1 MSLNLSFG
9 GKLNK
14 DKVLQQLE
22 KDIKSLSKNLG
33 VELEKVSLKD
43 VDKATSQIQKQ
54 INQLSKNIN
63 LNISKISLGNSGAL
77 QDIQKQI
84 NSALKG
90 EKINLEVKSDL
101 KSVSGDFEDIL
112 KKSKNLENEIQLLN
126 GKMAKLSTVM
136 DKKGNVKN
144 TTLTYQ
150 YDEGRQ
156 AVEKYGWTVKEVEG
170 ELVRVFDLVD
180 KKIVNNKSKLES
192 ANLSQEQFLTQLENR
207 LNKIKTLSETQHLKN
222 SNYNNIEHL
231 ESIQNVQNKI
241 NEAKAKSNRLTQEE
255 KNLLSQELVKLDA
268 CIKKESSRSAEINRS
283 TRFLTSQLRSLE
295 SLKIRVD
302 NRGGGDKTKQS
313 QLSSELERQINSY
326 KKLIEENKILGSVE
340 RQRIQKTT
348 NDMKVQTNELVRY
361 QSQMSNILGRM
372 KDYFIGT
379 SIIGF
384 SVGAIKEG
392 FSTIQEVDTAL
403 TDFRKV
409 TDLTK
414 NEYSEFVDFANQKA
428 KELSGSTADFIQ
440 STANFIQMGYQNV
453 NEAKRLAE
461 DSQVYMNVG
470 ELTNEEA
477 TKSLITILKSFNL
490 EASKS
495 TEILDKTNQ
504 VANDFPITVK
514 GLAGGMSRAG
524 SVLKNASNDIDQSI
538 ALLTT
543 ANTSIQDPIR
553 VSNGLKSIALNLEK
567 VKMKAGKAT
576 PKLQDMMMTLTHG
589 RVSLVQANG
598 EFKSTYQI
606 IKDLGAVWNDGTL
619 KANEKALILQEVAGK
634 HQANVL
640 ASLLSNAKDLDK
652 IYEDSKNSAG
662 SAEAE
667 NQRFM
672 DSINGR
678 LNALKE
684 NTKGI
689 FLDLS
694 NTDFLKNIISGA
706 NAGVSAL
713 RSLIEKIGAVNSMV
727 GTLTFTLM
735 SFNTNFRKKAIDK
748 NLFGVGKIEELFID
762 KEYKM
767 NDKIAAQR
775 DFIKELKNTKTVQLG
790 LNKATLSYTAELG
803 KAKGSIIATKIELAS
818 LRVMATLTEA
828 ALTAGLSIAIS
839 AVVEGIVKLID
850 KLHMSKSELR
860 EFNQDIVNSFNS
872 NIEDIKKSEG
882 LVDKINN
889 TKIQINNTSDT
900 QKQNELKKQ
909 LLDYEKQLADVLPNA
924 ATEFDNEGNAIA
936 TNTKLIEENIR
947 QKKQAAKDEVGDFIE
962 KNKKFKE
969 HVDEYIK
976 DQKTLAENQ
985 LKLRQ
990 IQDSNKGKKWYERT
1004 ENTTVLERDIKKAKE
1019 DIKDYSAEI
1028 NNLIKMKKG
1037 LESAG
1042 VSRSD
1047 IGNIIGE
1054 DNLSALDQY
1063 NKYLQETQTSADGAK
1078 PSLEGLTN
1086 PLDAIKEGA
1095 IETADALDK
1104 LGSKFN
1110 KLTGNIG
1117 LVQKAME
1124 EFKKTGTLSAN
1135 TVGSIL
1141 SSGDTR
1147 LISLLADKNNFMKNS
1162 IALEKTLRNESNLT
1176 YKQAIEN
1183 SQNLLQQG
1191 IHDLSSKEAIE
1202 AAAANNSV
1210 GISNQETQA
1219 KANNYANDVNN
1230 HANSEEVKSTNTQNG
1245 SNARTGATAD
1255 ETNQKSGMYA
1265 KDSQNHGES
1274 EGTKVKNSANSAN
1287 SMLDVNSQMVNG
1299 LADGY
1304 AKDATNFEKLTNDK
1318 IEMIDVFASKFDWV
1332 SAQVYKQTNSITTAV
1347 RTANFGVENSKAL
1360 GLLPEDFSIPKQPSI
1375 LEVGKTFG
1383 KANSHF
1389 DPIKVSTDPIRVD
1402 YSPEA
1407 NGHSG
1412 GKGSGKKGKGSKGEK
1427 VDIKDIEDKID
1438 KYKAL
1443 QDAIDD
1449 VNNELEITKTLE
1461 ENANG
1466 SDKLYYMNQELILYK
1481 EKKKAVNDLCWA
1493 KKQEAKALEE
1503 ELIKNGFEAKNG
1515 DIANYTERL
1524 EAIKA
1529 NVNAMDNSNKAK
1541 EKAIENY
1548 KKLKETADNYFNL
1561 TSKEIPQLQ
1570 KEWYSLVK
1578 TIKEVSENQVKLMGD
1593 TEREMTNVIKDQVD
1607 KRRKEI
1613 EEATDKE
1620 KKAYEDKT
1628 KKLKE
1633 ELQKQKDL
1641 YNENNDNEDFEQSLK
1656 EKQDKVNEINQ
1667 KIDSVK
1673 RDTSGDGQSRLK
1685 ELLKQKEEAEKDLNK
1700 FIRDRQKDQAN
1711 KAFDKQMDELDKTS
1725 DKKNEELDKQKEDI
1739 LKAFDDKY
1747 TSEKIGELAKGMI
1760 EKGFIEIEGHVIKL
1774 RDALDDYYKSQ
1785 GEVFAD
1791 SSLKMQKYIDNLEL
1805 TKKLYLEL
1813 TSINNNLGISSNN
1826 IIRNDGN
1833 NIVPV
1838 TTPKPVSFIA
1848 KSNSSPQIILKSNL
1862 NIGTVNKATLS
1873 DVENILEANNKK
1885 ILEQLKDSLI
1895 IH

>member
-33 VELEKVSLKD
+33 VELENVSLKD

-77 QDIQKQI
+77 QDIQQQI

-222 SNYNNIEHL
+222 SNYDNSRDLNSVENIQ
-231 ESIQNVQNKI
+231 SRI
-241 NEAKAKSNRLTQEE
+241 NEIKAKNIRLSKEE
-255 KNLLSQELVKLDA
+255 KNIMTQQLVELDSY
-268 CIKKESSRSAEINRS
+268 IKKESSKSAEINRS
-283 TRFLTSQLRSLE
+283 ARFLTSQLRSLE

-302 NRGGGDKTKQS
+302 NRGGGDKIKQS

-340 RQRIQKTT
+340 RQRMQKTT

-372 KDYFIGT
+372 KDYFIGG
-379 SIIGF
+379 SVIAL
-384 SVGAIKEG
+384 SVGTLKEA
-392 FSTIQEVDTAL
+392 FSTIQDVDTAL

-414 NEYSEFVDFANQKA
+414 NEYSEFVDFANEKA
-428 KELSGSTADFIQ
+428 KELSGSTSDFIQ
-440 STANFIQMGYQNV
+440 STANFIQMGYRNV
-453 NEAKRLAE
+453 NEAKKLAE
-461 DSQVYMNVG
+461 DSQIYMNVG
-470 ELTNEEA
+470 ELTQEQS

-504 VANDFPITVK
+504 VANDFPITVA

-524 SVLKNASNDIDQSI
+524 SVLKNASCDIDESI

-860 EFNQDIVNSFNS
+860 EFNQDIANSFNS

-889 TKIQINNTSDT
+889 TKIQISNTSDT

-936 TNTKLIEENIR
+936 TNTKLIQENIL
-947 QKKQAAKDEVGDFIE
+947 QKRQAAKDEVGDFIE

-976 DQKTLAENQ
+976 DQKRLQENQ

-1004 ENTTVLERDIKKAKE
+1004 ENTTALEKDIKKAKE
-1019 DIKDYSAEI
+1019 EVKDYSAEI

-1042 VSRSD
+1042 VSKSD
-1047 IGNIIGE
+1047 IVNIIGQ
-1054 DNLSALDQY
+1054 DNLDALEKY
-1063 NKYLQETQTSADGAK
+1063 NQHLEQTQTNADNTK

-1086 PLDAIKEGA
+1086 PLDAIKESA
-1095 IETADALDK
+1095 TSAADELDK

-1117 LVQKAME
+1117 LVQSAMK
-1124 EFKKTGTLSAN
+1124 EFQKTGTLSAK
-1135 TVGSIL
+1135 TVGSML
-1141 SSGDTR
+1141 NSGDTR
-1147 LISLLADKNNFMKNS
+1147 VISLLADKNKFMENS
-1162 IALEKTLRNESNLT
+1162 IALEKTLRTESDAT
-1176 YKQAIEN
+1176 YRQAIQN

-1191 IHDLSSKEAIE
+1191 INDLSSKQAIE
-1202 AAAANNSV
+1202 TQAMNHSV
-1210 GISNQETQA
+1210 GLSNQETQA
-1219 KANNYANDVNN
+1219 KMNNYTNDTNAHADSESTKVANG
-1230 HANSEEVKSTNTQNG
+1230 QN
-1245 SNARTGATAD
+1245 GATARTEASSQ
-1255 ETNQKSGMYA
+1255 ETNNKAEHYKTDNTNHTNLVTSKSKAAVDG
-1265 KDSQNHGES
+1265 
-1274 EGTKVKNSANSAN
+1274 ANAIQGA
-1287 SMLDVNSQMVNG
+1287 NSQMVGNMAGAYKTDVKNFDNACKTKALSAYELAKKLQEVMASVGLGYDENG
-1299 LADGY
+1299 LP
-1304 AKDATNFEKLTNDK
+1304 
-1318 IEMIDVFASKFDWV
+1318 
-1332 SAQVYKQTNSITTAV
+1332 NSLKPQKPHVPLAPGAEWKWNGVQWTAWS
-1347 RTANFGVENSKAL
+1347 EH
-1360 GLLPEDFSIPKQPSI
+1360 SI
-1375 LEVGKTFG
+1375 
-1383 KANSHF
+1383 
-1389 DPIKVSTDPIRVD
+1389 DPILPSNNPVQID

-1407 NGHSG
+1407 NGHSDKKG
-1412 GKGSGKKGKGSKGEK
+1412 NKGSKGKGSKNGEH

-1438 KYKAL
+1438 AYKSL
-1443 QDAIDD
+1443 TDAIDD

-1461 ENANG
+1461 ENAQG
-1466 SDKLYYMNQELILYK
+1466 VSKLQYMNKEINLYK
-1481 EKKKAVNDLCWA
+1481 QKKDAINNLIAA
-1493 KKQEAKALEE
+1493 KQNEGRYLEGV
-1503 ELIKNGFEAKNG
+1503 LKNNGFNVSNG
-1515 DIANYTERL
+1515 NISNYYDRL
-1524 EAIKA
+1524 KQIEDE
-1529 NVNAMDNSNKAK
+1529 VNAMDNSNKAK
-1541 EKAIENY
+1541 EEAIKNF
-1548 KKLKETADNYFNL
+1548 KDLKEKADKYFEI
-1561 TSKEIPQLQ
+1561 TSKELPKLNN
-1570 KEWYSLVK
+1570 EWYALAK
-1578 TIKEVSENQVKLMGD
+1578 TIKEVSEKQVKLMGD
-1593 TEREMTNVIKDQVD
+1593 TEREMTNVVKNQV
-1607 KRRKEI
+1607 
-1613 EEATDKE
+1613 EER
-1620 KKAYEDKT
+1620 KKALEDETSKI
-1628 KKLKE
+1628 KE
-1633 ELQKQKDL
+1633 ELKKQRDE
-1641 YNENNDNEDFEQSLK
+1641 YNKKYDDENFEKNLK
-1656 EKQDKVNEINQ
+1656 EKQDKLNKLNAQ
-1667 KIDSVK
+1667 IDSVR
-1673 RDTSGDGQSRLK
+1673 RDISSEGQSKLK
-1685 ELLKQKEEAEKDLNK
+1685 DLLKQKDDLEKELNN
-1700 FIRDRQKDQAN
+1700 FIRDRQKDQGN
-1711 KAFDKQMDELDKTS
+1711 KAFDGQMDKIDKH
-1725 DKKNEELDKQKEDI
+1725 K
-1739 LKAFDDKY
+1739 DDKIKEMEKTY
-1747 TSEKIGELAKGMI
+1747 TDEKIAELAKGMI
-1760 EKGFIEIEGHVIKL
+1760 QKGFIEIEGQMIKL
-1774 RDALDDYYKSQ
+1774 TDAINDYYKKN
-1785 GEVFAD
+1785 GEIFAD
-1791 SSLKMQKYIDNLEL
+1791 SSLKAQQFADDI
-1805 TKKLYLEL
+1805 KLVNSLYKDFM
-1813 TSINNNLGISSNN
+1813 SINNNLGVSSSNIRYN
-1826 IIRNDGN
+1826 SGNNVVQAIPKVASFMAIPQGSKKANININTHLNVGSVNNGTTEDIKSMLNESEKRIIRE
-1833 NIVPV
+1833 I
-1838 TTPKPVSFIA
+1838 
-1848 KSNSSPQIILKSNL
+1848 
-1862 NIGTVNKATLS
+1862 
-1873 DVENILEANNKK
+1873 VENM
-1885 ILEQLKDSLI
+1885 D

>member
-63 LNISKISLGNSGAL
+63 LNISKINLGNNGAL
-77 QDIQKQI
+77 QDIQQQI

-90 EKINLEVKSDL
+90 EKINLEIKNNI
-101 KSVSGDFEDIL
+101 KEVSSEFDIL
-112 KKSKNLENEIQLLN
+112 DNKLKNSFL
-126 GKMAKLSTVM
+126 K
-136 DKKGNVKN
+136 
-144 TTLTYQ
+144 
-150 YDEGRQ
+150 
-156 AVEKYGWTVKEVEG
+156 
-170 ELVRVFDLVD
+170 
-180 KKIVNNKSKLES
+180 
-192 ANLSQEQFLTQLENR
+192 QEQYLSQLENR
-207 LNKIKTLSETQHLKN
+207 LNKIKERSITQHTKN
-222 SNYNNIEHL
+222 ENYDNSRDLN
-231 ESIQNVQNKI
+231 SIQNIQNRI
-241 NEAKAKSNRLTQEE
+241 NEIKAKGNRLSQEE
-255 KNLLSQELVKLDA
+255 KNIMTQQLVELDA
-268 CIKKESSRSAEINRS
+268 YIKKESSKSAEINRS
-283 TRFLTSQLRSLE
+283 ARFLTSQLRSLE

-706 NAGVSAL
+706 NASVSAL
-713 RSLIEKIGAVNSMV
+713 RSLIKTFGALPSIVGLASASMV
-727 GTLTFTLM
+727 M
-735 SFNTNFRKKAIDK
+735 FN
-748 NLFGVGKIEELFID
+748 
-762 KEYKM
+762 
-767 NDKIAAQR
+767 Q
-775 DFIKELKNTKTVQLG
+775 KTRNA
-790 LNKATLSYTAELG
+790 LNKNNILFFRDMENGFKRVARQSRATQIGILRDLVKLKAQFKSGEITNTSYATSLVG
-803 KAKGSIIATKIELAS
+803 IKAKMTAVKLEAIATRVAVTALEGVLSFGIGIGIS
-818 LRVMATLTEA
+818 LV
-828 ALTAGLSIAIS
+828 I
-839 AVVEGIVKLID
+839 EGITKLIN
-850 KLHMSKSELR
+850 KLVNAKSELR
-860 EFNQDIVNSFNS
+860 EFNQDIANSFNS

-889 TKIQINNTSDT
+889 TKIQISNTSDT

-936 TNTKLIEENIR
+936 TNTKLIQENIL
-947 QKKQAAKDEVGDFIE
+947 QKRQAAKDEVGDFIS
-962 KNKKFKE
+962 KNKHFQQ

-976 DQKTLAENQ
+976 DQKRLQENQ

-990 IQDSNKGKKWYERT
+990 IAESNKNKKWYERT
-1004 ENTTVLERDIKKAKE
+1004 ENTTALERDIKKAKE
-1019 DIKDYSAEI
+1019 EVKEYSLEI

-1037 LESAG
+1037 LESVG
-1042 VSRSD
+1042 VSNKD
-1047 IGNIIGE
+1047 ITDIIGKE
-1054 DNLSALDQY
+1054 NLDALGQY
-1063 NKYLQETQTSADGAK
+1063 NQYLEQTQSSADNAK
-1078 PSLEGLTN
+1078 PSVDSFDESLENTGYDAKEAEKELTN
-1086 PLDAIKEGA
+1086 LASAFSGLRGEVDV
-1095 IETADALDK
+1095 LDK
-1104 LGSKFN
+1104 AMSEF
-1110 KLTGNIG
+1110 
-1117 LVQKAME
+1117 QKN
-1124 EFKKTGTLSAN
+1124 GQLSA
-1135 TVGSIL
+1135 
-1141 SSGDTR
+1141 DTIERIFATKDPR
-1147 LISLLADKNNFMKNS
+1147 LISLLGDQNHFLENS
-1162 IALEKTLRNESNLT
+1162 IALEKQLKEERESAYT
-1176 YKQAIEN
+1176 QEIAQAQYMVQNGIQAEN
-1183 SQNLLQQG
+1183 DKTQV
-1191 IHDLSSKEAIE
+1191 
-1202 AAAANNSV
+1202 AASGSNDRINIANNETAQK
-1210 GISNQETQA
+1210 SNM
-1219 KANNYANDVNN
+1219 YSNDTVN
-1230 HANSEEVKSTNTQNG
+1230 HANSEDTKVANAQNG
-1245 SNARTGATAD
+1245 ADTRTEASSQ
-1255 ETNQKSGMYA
+1255 ETNNKAEHY
-1265 KDSQNHGES
+1265 KTDSSNHANLVD
-1274 EGTKVKNSANSAN
+1274 TKNKAAIDGANTIQTANS
-1287 SMLDVNSQMVNG
+1287 SMINNMGDAYKRDV
-1299 LADGY
+1299 D
-1304 AKDATNFEKLTNDK
+1304 NFDNACQTKALSAMQLTKKLHD
-1318 IEMIDVFASKFDWV
+1318 MM
-1332 SAQVYKQTNSITTAV
+1332 AQV
-1347 RTANFGVENSKAL
+1347 GL
-1360 GLLPEDFSIPKQPSI
+1360 GLNASGLPNQFDPKQPSVPLKPGYEWKWDGAQWSAWTKHSI
-1375 LEVGKTFG
+1375 NPV
-1383 KANSHF
+1383 
-1389 DPIKVSTDPIRVD
+1389 KVTNNPVKVD

-1407 NGHSG
+1407 NGHG
-1412 GKGSGKKGKGSKGEK
+1412 HKGSGSKGNKGEGSKNGEH

-1438 KYKAL
+1438 AYKSL

-1461 ENANG
+1461 ENAQGVN
-1466 SDKLYYMNQELILYK
+1466 KLQYMNKEINLYK
-1481 EKKKAVNDLCWA
+1481 QKKDAINNLIAA
-1493 KKQEAKALEE
+1493 KQNEGRYLEGV
-1503 ELIKNGFEAKNG
+1503 LKINGFNISNG
-1515 DIANYTERL
+1515 NISNYYDRL
-1524 EAIKA
+1524 KQIEDE
-1529 NVNAMDNSNKAK
+1529 VNAMDNSNKAK
-1541 EKAIENY
+1541 EEAIKNF
-1548 KKLKETADNYFNL
+1548 KDLKEKADKYFEI
-1561 TSKEIPQLQ
+1561 TSKELPKLNN
-1570 KEWYSLVK
+1570 EWYALAK
-1578 TIKEVSENQVKLMGD
+1578 TIKEVSEKQVKLMGD
-1593 TEREMTNVIKDQVD
+1593 TEREMTNVVKNQV
-1607 KRRKEI
+1607 
-1613 EEATDKE
+1613 EER
-1620 KKAYEDKT
+1620 KKALEDETSKI
-1628 KKLKE
+1628 KE
-1633 ELQKQKDL
+1633 ELKKQRDE
-1641 YNENNDNEDFEQSLK
+1641 YNKKYDDENFEKNLK
-1656 EKQDKVNEINQ
+1656 EKQDKLNKLNAQ
-1667 KIDSVK
+1667 IDSVR
-1673 RDTSGDGQSRLK
+1673 RDISSEGQSKLK
-1685 ELLKQKEEAEKDLNK
+1685 DLLKQKDDLEKELNN
-1700 FIRDRQKDQAN
+1700 FIRDRQKDQGN
-1711 KAFDKQMDELDKTS
+1711 KAFDEQMDKIDKHK
-1725 DKKNEELDKQKEDI
+1725 D
-1739 LKAFDDKY
+1739 
-1747 TSEKIGELAKGMI
+1747 EKIKEMEKTYTDEKIAELAKGMI
-1760 EKGFIEIEGHVIKL
+1760 QKGFIEIEGHVIKL
-1774 RDALDDYYKSQ
+1774 RDALNDYYKKN

-1791 SSLKMQKYIDNLEL
+1791 SSLKMQEYIDNLEL
-1805 TKKLYLEL
+1805 TKKLYGEL
-1813 TSINNNLGISSNN
+1813 TSINNNLGVSSSN
-1826 IIRNDGN
+1826 IRYNSGN
-1833 NIVPV
+1833 NVVQAI
-1838 TTPKPVSFIA
+1838 PKVASFMAI
-1848 KSNSSPQIILKSNL
+1848 PQGSKKANIKIESNL
-1862 NIGTVNKATLS
+1862 HIGSVHEGTTEDIKSML
-1873 DVENILEANNKK
+1873 DERDRK
-1885 ILEQLKDSLI
+1885 IINEINEQLNSY
-1895 IH
+1895 

>member
-63 LNISKISLGNSGAL
+63 LNINKISLGNNGAL
-77 QDIQKQI
+77 QDIQQQI

-90 EKINLEVKSDL
+90 EKINLE
-101 KSVSGDFEDIL
+101 I
-112 KKSKNLENEIQLLN
+112 KNNI
-126 GKMAKLSTVM
+126 
-136 DKKGNVKN
+136 
-144 TTLTYQ
+144 
-150 YDEGRQ
+150 
-156 AVEKYGWTVKEVEG
+156 KEVSSE
-170 ELVRVFDLVD
+170 FDVLD
-180 KKIVNNKSKLES
+180 NKIKNSFLK
-192 ANLSQEQFLTQLENR
+192 QEQYLSQLENR
-207 LNKIKTLSETQHLKN
+207 LNKIKERSITQHTKN
-222 SNYNNIEHL
+222 ENYDNSRDLN
-231 ESIQNVQNKI
+231 SIQNIQNRI
-241 NEAKAKSNRLTQEE
+241 NEIKAKNIRLSQEE
-255 KNLLSQELVKLDA
+255 KNIMQQQLIELDA
-268 CIKKESSRSAEINRS
+268 YIKKESSKSAEINRS
-283 TRFLTSQLRSLE
+283 ARFLTSQLRTLE
-295 SLKIRVD
+295 NLKVRVD
-302 NRGGGDKTKQS
+302 NRGGK
-313 QLSSELERQINSY
+313 SSEQVRISNELEKQINLY
-326 KKLIEENKILGSVE
+326 KQLIAQNEILGSVE
-340 RQRIQKTT
+340 RNRIQKNV
-348 NDMKVQTNELVRY
+348 NDLKVQSRELVTT
-361 QSQMSNILGRM
+361 SQFSNIFARM
-372 KDYFIGT
+372 KDYFIGS
-379 SIIGF
+379 SIIGA
-384 SVGAIKEG
+384 SIGVLKEG

-414 NEYSEFVDFANQKA
+414 NEYSEFVDFANEKA
-428 KELSGSTADFIQ
+428 KELSGSTSDFIQ
-440 STANFIQMGYQNV
+440 STANFIQMGYRNV
-453 NEAKRLAE
+453 NEAKKLAE
-461 DSQVYMNVG
+461 DSQIYMNVG
-470 ELTNEEA
+470 ELTQEQS

-504 VANDFPITVK
+504 VANDFPITVA

-524 SVLKNASNDIDQSI
+524 SVLKNASNDLDQSI
-538 ALLTT
+538 ALLAT

-606 IKDLGAVWNDGTL
+606 IKDLGTVWNDGTL
-619 KANEKALILQEVAGK
+619 EANEKALILQEVAGK

-713 RSLIEKIGAVNSMV
+713 RKIISTVGAFPSVIGATTSAFAMLNKETRKFFVDNNVLGFNKIEKGYSKISQSINRNIRNQKSLIVTLKSQRAAQDGVSISL
-727 GTLTFTLM
+727 GTYANKM
-735 SFNTNFRKKAIDK
+735 IIAE
-748 NLFGVGKIEELFID
+748 GKIIGF
-762 KEYKM
+762 
-767 NDKIAAQR
+767 KIAAVSAR
-775 DFIKELKNTKTVQLG
+775 L
-790 LNKATLSYTAELG
+790 ATLALESALSFGLG
-803 KAKGSIIATKIELAS
+803 AIITLA
-818 LRVMATLTEA
+818 
-828 ALTAGLSIAIS
+828 
-839 AVVEGIVKLID
+839 VEGLTKLAGKFITT
-850 KLHMSKSELR
+850 KSELR
-860 EFNQDIVNSFNS
+860 EFNQDIANSFNN
-872 NIEDIKKSEG
+872 NIEDIKKSES

-909 LLDYEKQLADVLPNA
+909 LLDYERQLSDALPNS

-936 TNTKLIEENIR
+936 TNTKLIQENIN
-947 QKKQAAKDEVGDFIE
+947 QKKQVAKDEVGDFIE

-976 DQKTLAENQ
+976 DQKRLQENQ

-1004 ENTTVLERDIKKAKE
+1004 ENTTALEKDIKKAKE

-1042 VSRSD
+1042 VSQSD
-1047 IGNIIGE
+1047 IANIIGQ
-1054 DNLSALDQY
+1054 DNLDALEKY
-1063 NKYLQETQTSADGAK
+1063 NQHLEQTQTTADNTK
-1078 PSLEGLTN
+1078 PSLEGLTD
-1086 PLDAIKEGA
+1086 PLDAIKESA
-1095 IETADALDK
+1095 TSAADSLDK

-1117 LVQKAME
+1117 LVQSAMK
-1124 EFKKTGTLSAN
+1124 EFEKSGTLSAK

-1141 SSGDTR
+1141 NSGDTR
-1147 LISLLADKNNFMKNS
+1147 VISLLADKNKFMENS
-1162 IALEKTLRNESNLT
+1162 IALEKTLRTESDAT
-1176 YKQAIEN
+1176 YRQAIQN

-1191 IHDLSSKEAIE
+1191 ISDLSSKEAIE
-1202 AAAANNSV
+1202 TQATNHSI
-1210 GISNQETQA
+1210 GLSNQETQA
-1219 KANNYANDVNN
+1219 KMSNYSNDANS
-1230 HANSEEVKSTNTQNG
+1230 HANSEGTKVANAESG
-1245 SNARTGATAD
+1245 ANARTDATAN
-1255 ETNQKSGMYA
+1255 ENNQKANMYG
-1265 KDSQNHGES
+1265 KDTQNHGES

-1287 SMLDVNSQMVNG
+1287 SMLDVNGQMVNG

-1332 SAQVYKQTNSITTAV
+1332 SAQVYKQTNSISKAV
-1347 RTANFGVENSKAL
+1347 RTATLGVENSKAL
-1360 GLLPEDFSIPKQPSI
+1360 GLLPENFSVPKQPSI
-1375 LEVGKTFG
+1375 LEVGKTLG
-1383 KANSHF
+1383 GVSSHF
-1389 DPIKVSTDPIRVD
+1389 DPIKVSSNPVGVD

-1407 NGHSG
+1407 NGHGG
-1412 GKGSGKKGKGSKGEK
+1412 GKGKGKGKKGDKI
-1427 VDIKDIEDKID
+1427 DIKDIEDKID
-1438 KYKAL
+1438 AYKSL

-1461 ENANG
+1461 ENATSAN
-1466 SDKLYYMNQELILYK
+1466 DKLYYMNKELVLYK
-1481 EKKKAVNDLCWA
+1481 DKKKAINDLCWA
-1493 KKQEAKALEE
+1493 KKQEAKALEK
-1503 ELIKNGFEAKNG
+1503 ELVQNGFEASKGN
-1515 DIANYTERL
+1515 IANYKERL
-1524 EAIKA
+1524 EAIKS

-1541 EKAIENY
+1541 EQAIKDY
-1548 KKLKETADNYFNL
+1548 KELKEKADKYFAL

-1570 KEWYSLVK
+1570 KEWYALAK
-1578 TIKEVSENQVKLMGD
+1578 TIKEVSRNQVKLMGEA
-1593 TEREMTNVIKDQVD
+1593 ERDMTNVIENEID
-1607 KRRKEI
+1607 KRRKAL
-1613 EEATDKE
+1613 EEDLKKQEDDYDKREEEYNKRE
-1620 KKAYEDKT
+1620 KLLEKETNKV
-1628 KKLKE
+1628 KE
-1633 ELQKQKDL
+1633 ELQKQRDEYNKKKDD
-1641 YNENNDNEDFEQSLK
+1641 DNFERNLK
-1656 EKQDKVNEINQ
+1656 EKQNELNKINSQ
-1667 KIDSVK
+1667 IDSVR
-1673 RDTSGDGQSRLK
+1673 RDDSSEGQSKLK
-1685 ELLKQKEEAEKDLNK
+1685 ELLTKKEEIEKDLNNI
-1700 FIRDRQKDQAN
+1700 IRDRQKQKGNELFDEVSKKIDKNNQDATDKLN
-1711 KAFDKQMDELDKTS
+1711 KEKEDF
-1725 DKKNEELDKQKEDI
+1725 KKEKESFAKAKDDI
-1739 LKAFDDKY
+1739 LKKFDEKY
-1747 TSEKIGELAKGMI
+1747 NKEVITELAKGMI
-1760 EKGFIEIEGHVIKL
+1760 TKGFIEIEGHIVKL
-1774 RDALDDYYKSQ
+1774 REALNDYYKKN

-1791 SSLKMQKYIDNLEL
+1791 SSLKLQDQIDKLEL
-1805 TKKLYLEL
+1805 TKKLYEDIA
-1813 TSINNNLGISSNN
+1813 SINNNLGVSNSN
-1826 IIRNDGN
+1826 IRYNNGN
-1833 NIVPV
+1833 NVVQALPSIASLMIPQGN
-1838 TTPKPVSFIA
+1838 KNANVSI
-1848 KSNSSPQIILKSNL
+1848 KTDLH
-1862 NIGTVNKATLS
+1862 IGTINEGNLDDVKRLIDERDRSLVNKITS
-1873 DVENILEANNKK
+1873 
-1885 ILEQLKDSLI
+1885 QL
-1895 IH
+1895 HVH

>member
-14 DKVLQQLE
+14 DKVLKQLE

-63 LNISKISLGNSGAL
+63 LNISKISLGNNGAL
-77 QDIQKQI
+77 QDIQQQI

-101 KSVSGDFEDIL
+101 KNISGDFEDIL

-222 SNYNNIEHL
+222 SNYNNTAHL

-268 CIKKESSRSAEINRS
+268 CIKKESSKSAEINRS
-283 TRFLTSQLRSLE
+283 ARFLTSQLRSLE

-302 NRGGGDKTKQS
+302 NRGGGDKIKQS

-340 RQRIQKTT
+340 RQRMQKTT

-372 KDYFIGT
+372 KDYFIGG
-379 SIIGF
+379 SVIAL
-384 SVGAIKEG
+384 SVGTLKEA
-392 FSTIQEVDTAL
+392 FSTIQDVDTAL

-414 NEYSEFVDFANQKA
+414 NEYSEFVDFANEKA
-428 KELSGSTADFIQ
+428 KELSGSTSDFIQ
-440 STANFIQMGYQNV
+440 STANFIQMGYRNV
-453 NEAKRLAE
+453 NEAKKLAE
-461 DSQVYMNVG
+461 DSQIYMNVG
-470 ELTNEEA
+470 ELTQEQS

-504 VANDFPITVK
+504 VANDFPITVA

-524 SVLKNASNDIDQSI
+524 SVLKNASCDIDESI

-662 SAEAE
+662 SADAE

-706 NAGVSAL
+706 NAGVGAL
-713 RSLIEKIGAVNSMV
+713 RALIEKIGAVNSMV

-860 EFNQDIVNSFNS
+860 EFNQDIANSFNS

-889 TKIQINNTSDT
+889 TKIQISNTSDT

-924 ATEFDNEGNAIA
+924 VTEFDNEGNAIA
-936 TNTKLIEENIR
+936 TNTKLIQENIL
-947 QKKQAAKDEVGDFIE
+947 QKRQAAKDEVGDFIE

-976 DQKTLAENQ
+976 DQKSLAENQ

-990 IQDSNKGKKWYERT
+990 IEESNKNKKWYERT

-1042 VSRSD
+1042 VSKSD
-1047 IGNIIGE
+1047 IANIIGQ
-1054 DNLSALDQY
+1054 DNLDALEKY
-1063 NKYLQETQTSADGAK
+1063 NQHLEQTQTTADNTK
-1078 PSLEGLTN
+1078 PALEGLTN
-1086 PLDAIKEGA
+1086 PLDAIKEDA
-1095 IETADALDK
+1095 VAAADSLDK

-1117 LVQKAME
+1117 LLQKATE
-1124 EFKKTGTLSAN
+1124 EYKKNGDLSAA
-1135 TVGSIL
+1135 TVGSML
-1141 SSGDTR
+1141 NSGDTR
-1147 LISLLADKNNFMKNS
+1147 IISLLADKNKFMENS
-1162 IALEKTLRNESNLT
+1162 IALEKTLRTESDAT
-1176 YKQAIEN
+1176 YRQAIQN

-1191 IHDLSSKEAIE
+1191 INDLSSKEAIE
-1202 AAAANNSV
+1202 AQATNHSV
-1210 GISNQETQA
+1210 GLSDQETQA
-1219 KANNYANDVNN
+1219 KMSNYSNDTNA
-1230 HANSEEVKSTNTQNG
+1230 HAN
-1245 SNARTGATAD
+1245 
-1255 ETNQKSGMYA
+1255 
-1265 KDSQNHGES
+1265 S
-1274 EGTKVKNSANSAN
+1274 EGTKVANAESGAN
-1287 SMLDVNSQMVNG
+1287 ARTDATANETNQKANMYGQDAQNHGQLEGTKVDNTAKASDAMLNTNSQMFDQLGNNLYG
-1299 LADGY
+1299 Q
-1304 AKDATNFEKLTNDK
+1304 DANNYENLMNKKLEATKN
-1318 IEMIDVFASKFDWV
+1318 FASESQKILVKILGSWEQYQYTMADAKVEVESGQFLDEDKLN
-1332 SAQVYKQTNSITTAV
+1332 ADIAKLKAMDELKNKQVD
-1347 RTANFGVENSKAL
+1347 FGYNPVK
-1360 GLLPEDFSIPKQPSI
+1360 
-1375 LEVGKTFG
+1375 
-1383 KANSHF
+1383 
-1389 DPIKVSTDPIRVD
+1389 VD
-1402 YSPEA
+1402 YSPKTSS
-1407 NGHSG
+1407 GHSG
-1412 GKGSGKKGKGSKGEK
+1412 KGKGKGKGKNGEH

-1438 KYKAL
+1438 AYKSL
-1443 QDAIDD
+1443 TDAIDD
-1449 VNNELEITKTLE
+1449 VNNEIEITKTLE
-1461 ENANG
+1461 EQAQGIN
-1466 SDKLYYMNQELILYK
+1466 KLQYMNKEINLYR
-1481 EKKKAVNDLCWA
+1481 EKKNDINDLIAA
-1493 KKQEAKALEE
+1493 KKNEARELENT
-1503 ELIKNGFEAKNG
+1503 LRNNGFNASNG
-1515 DIANYTERL
+1515 DISNYTQRL
-1524 EAIKA
+1524 EAIKSE
-1529 NVNAMDNSNKAK
+1529 VNAMDNSNKAK
-1541 EKAIENY
+1541 EQAIKNF
-1548 KKLKETADNYFNL
+1548 KDLKEKADKYFEI
-1561 TSKEIPQLQ
+1561 TSKELPKLNNEWNQLN
-1570 KEWYSLVK
+1570 K
-1578 TIKEVSENQVKLMGD
+1578 TIKEVSERQVKLMGD
-1593 TEREMTNVIKDQVD
+1593 TEREMTNVVKNQVEE
-1607 KRRKEI
+1607 RK
-1613 EEATDKE
+1613 KSL
-1620 KKAYEDKT
+1620 EDETSKI
-1628 KKLKE
+1628 KE
-1633 ELQKQKDL
+1633 ELKKQRDE
-1641 YNENNDNEDFEQSLK
+1641 YNKKYDDENFEKNLK
-1656 EKQDKVNEINQ
+1656 EKQDKLNKLNAQ
-1667 KIDSVK
+1667 IDSVR
-1673 RDTSGDGQSRLK
+1673 RDISSEGQSKLK
-1685 ELLKQKEEAEKDLNK
+1685 DLLKQKDDLEKELNN
-1700 FIRDRQKDQAN
+1700 FIRDRQKDQGN
-1711 KAFDKQMDELDKTS
+1711 KAFDEQMDKIDKHK
-1725 DKKNEELDKQKEDI
+1725 DEKNKEME
-1739 LKAFDDKY
+1739 KTY
-1747 TSEKIGELAKGMI
+1747 TDEKIAELAKGMI
-1760 EKGFIEIEGHVIKL
+1760 QKGFVEIEGHVIKL
-1774 RDALDDYYKSQ
+1774 RDALNDYYKKN

-1791 SSLKMQKYIDNLEL
+1791 SSLKMQEYIDNLEL
-1805 TKKLYLEL
+1805 TKKLYGEL
-1813 TSINNNLGISSNN
+1813 TSINNNLGVSSSN
-1826 IIRNDGN
+1826 IRYNSGN
-1833 NIVPV
+1833 NVVQAIPKVASFMAIPQGSKKANININTHLNV
-1838 TTPKPVSFIA
+1838 GSINNGTTEDI
-1848 KSNSSPQIILKSNL
+1848 KSMLDERDRKIINEI
-1862 NIGTVNKATLS
+1862 N
-1873 DVENILEANNKK
+1873 
-1885 ILEQLKDSLI
+1885 EQLNSY
-1895 IH
+1895 